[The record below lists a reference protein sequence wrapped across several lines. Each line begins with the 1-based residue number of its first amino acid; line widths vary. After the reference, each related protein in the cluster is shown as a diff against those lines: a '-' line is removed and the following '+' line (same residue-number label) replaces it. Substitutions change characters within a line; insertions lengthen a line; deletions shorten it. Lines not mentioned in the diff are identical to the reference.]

1 MLIGGLTLG
10 LGIGA
15 VLIAIVYRF
24 FIAEPTTTTTRSS
37 DEVVVGE
44 VTAADVGLSPE
55 AFLVSVSLDGGEIA
69 LGFRDGGDIVTVL
82 VDADTMAVVG
92 RFRVTAE

>member
-24 FIAEPTTTTTRSS
+24 FIAEPTSTTTRSP
-37 DEVVVGE
+37 DEVVIGE
-44 VTAADVGLSPE
+44 VLASDLGLSPE
-55 AFLVSVSLDGGEIA
+55 AFLVSVALDRGEIA

-82 VDADTMAVVG
+82 VNADSMEVVG